1 LAAATAALSLTPTM
15 YLCPDIMNELKVLF
29 YLKLRKYRNYNLY
42 KYKIQASHKIKMIYD
57 ERRRVEKWQQV
68 GQSTSTVGPG
78 YYKSQLTSIGS
89 RANLGEL

>member
-1 LAAATAALSLTPTM
+1 
-15 YLCPDIMNELKVLF
+15 
-29 YLKLRKYRNYNLY
+29 
-42 KYKIQASHKIKMIYD
+42 MIYD